1 MSGGL
6 AIATSTEF
14 HRFIKIGEKERKREV
29 SKLKRWKHQASKDQ
43 KVKVSKAYILEME

>member
-14 HRFIKIGEKERKREV
+14 HRFIKIAEKERERG
-29 SKLKRWKHQASKDQ
+29 
-43 KVKVSKAYILEME
+43 

>member
-14 HRFIKIGEKERKREV
+14 HRFIKIAEKEREG
-29 SKLKRWKHQASKDQ
+29 LAN
-43 KVKVSKAYILEME
+43 